1 MLRPDALRVERMA
14 TFPRDKLFRLAA
26 SRINAYRAVG
36 PGELIPVNQHELT
49 REDQTY
55 RFRYVV
61 RVTTYNGDTDETI
74 NRFVSLTDDKRFTKG
89 EILGR
94 AQDMVMESPIAAQE
108 DFQQADVVFALRN
121 S

>member
-1 MLRPDALRVERMA
+1 MP

-26 SRINAYRAVG
+26 SRIAAYRAVSG
-36 PGELIPVNQHELT
+36 GARIPVNQHEVT
-49 REDQTY
+49 RENQTY

-61 RVTTYNGDTDETI
+61 RVTSYNNDTDETV
-74 NRFVSLTDDKRFTKG
+74 NRYVSLTDDQRFTKD

-94 AQDMVMESPIAAQE
+94 AQDMVMDSPISSQE
-108 DFQQADVVFALRN
+108 DFVTADILFALRK

>member
-1 MLRPDALRVERMA
+1 MA
-14 TFPRDKLFRLAA
+14 TFPRDKLFRLAS
-26 SRINAYRAVG
+26 SRINAYRAISEG
-36 PGELIPVNQHELT
+36 AQIPVNQHELT
-49 REDQTY
+49 QEDQTY

-61 RVTTYNGDTDETI
+61 RVTTYNEETDETI

-108 DFQQADVVFALRN
+108 DFTGADIVFALRK